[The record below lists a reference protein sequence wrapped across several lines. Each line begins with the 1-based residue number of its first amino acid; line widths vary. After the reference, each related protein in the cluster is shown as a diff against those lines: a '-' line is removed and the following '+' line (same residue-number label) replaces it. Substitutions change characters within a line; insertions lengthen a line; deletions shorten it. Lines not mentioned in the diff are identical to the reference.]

1 MKDQLLAVIL
11 VLVCRVCIAQTSFP
25 QTQINSMLGADSPQ
39 HSNPNT
45 TLPRNQSAN
54 SLIPLLNRMAEIKAS
69 KLPTVSRRS
78 SRSLSDTIYVG
89 AQTNDTLVITGNF
102 THTGPIFVFNYGVLI
117 IRNASVIDTGDI
129 YIWQHGKMYA
139 DSSSLTFPQHY
150 FYERGLT
157 LVQNGY
163 ARVQHCSFNYSG
175 MSHNLLLADSAVVI
189 MNYIH
194 QNDWPTCGLNGA
206 STLSI
211 HGCNVGGEHIL
222 SDHCT
227 ARFSDVD
234 TLILWHQIPDTA
246 VINYS
251 FPRGDTVFR
260 YAFDNS
266 VNGVR
271 GINYHVSA
279 DTCHD
284 VMWAIMPVNGADITI
299 SSSSI
304 RAIGAWFRGQD
315 TVTARGVFDNS
326 SYVNF
331 TVPLSDRH
339 LQLINSK
346 VQTWSLYAF
355 DQAHLNI
362 DSCTLGEVGCQQR
375 SSVLGQNFLLD
386 GSGGYYW
393 ATDTSVVLASGVT
406 IYSTARSEH
415 NGIFLLQYSW
425 LPFAPPS
432 AIGNSVMICVQNDLV
447 QDPVAFDNGNVWMAK
462 IEGPDTAHVDSVI
475 PVPGSVWIAQ
485 GPLGGWMFFASY
497 SLSYQ
502 RVGDTTWTKIVRD
515 SAREVHSSDLG
526 LWHTQGLSTGS
537 YLLKLSIKDTHG
549 DSVYGLKLV
558 TLLPVSTIGLND
570 VSLSDASVSVFP
582 NPSGGNF
589 VFRISA
595 EKRTTVSIEMRN
607 ALGERLFTKERELN
621 NGPNMI
627 AIDQQLPAGMYFY
640 RITAN
645 GTSVSGKVMIKA
657 KLD

>member
-1 MKDQLLAVIL
+1 M
-11 VLVCRVCIAQTSFP
+11 
-25 QTQINSMLGADSPQ
+25 ADV
-39 HSNPNT
+39 
-45 TLPRNQSAN
+45 
-54 SLIPLLNRMAEIKAS
+54 MAG

-89 AQTNDTLVITGNF
+89 ARNNDTLVISGNF

-117 IRNASVIDTGDI
+117 IRNATVIDTGDI
-129 YIWQHGKMYA
+129 FIWQHGKMFA

-175 MSHNLLLADSAVVI
+175 MSHNLLLADSAMVI

-194 QNDWPTCGLNGA
+194 QNDWTTCGLNGA

-234 TLILWHQIPDTA
+234 TLIFWHQIPDTA

-251 FPRGDTVFR
+251 FPRGDTVFH
-260 YAFDNS
+260 YAFNNS

-271 GINYHVSA
+271 GINYHVTA

-284 VMWAIMPVNGADITI
+284 VMWAMMPVNGADITI
-299 SSSSI
+299 SNSSI

-315 TVTARGVFDNS
+315 SVTARGLYDNS

-331 TVPLSDRH
+331 IAPLSDRH
-339 LQLINSK
+339 LQLINSQ
-346 VQTWSLYAF
+346 VQTWSLYVF
-355 DQAHLNI
+355 DQSHVNI
-362 DSCTLGEVGCQQR
+362 DSCALGEVGCQQR

-393 ATDTSVVLASGVT
+393 ATNTSLVLASGVT

-415 NGIFLLQYSW
+415 NGIFLLQYSR

-462 IEGPDTAHVDSVI
+462 IQGPDTARADSVI
-475 PVPGSVWIAQ
+475 PVQGSVWIAR
-485 GPLGGWMFFASY
+485 GPVGGWMYFASY

-502 RVGDTTWTKIVRD
+502 RMGDTMWTTIVRD
-515 SAREVHSSDLG
+515 SATEIRSSDLG
-526 LWHTQGLSTGS
+526 LWHTQGLSAGS
-537 YLLKLSIKDTHG
+537 YLLKLNIKDSHG
-549 DSVYGLKLV
+549 DSVYGLKVV
-558 TLLPVSTIGLND
+558 TLLLSSTNGLNG
-570 VSLSDASVSVFP
+570 VSLSDASVSVYP
-582 NPSGGNF
+582 NPSDGNF

-595 EKRTTVSIEMRN
+595 EKQTTVSMQLQN
-607 ALGERLFTKERELN
+607 ALGESLFATDRNLSYGENL
-621 NGPNMI
+621 I
-627 AIDQQLPAGMYFY
+627 AIDQPLPAGMYFY

-645 GTSVSGKVMIKA
+645 GTSVSGKAMIKG